1 MCDGLLNQNLIRAK
15 GHFLSRLCYAAIVIK
30 NFTTF
35 YFGHGSTQPKNIT
48 KLRLLQNELLPCY
61 AWLSKNP
68 FFDLQIPFSRS
79 FKNDLSLLVETD
91 LVQSSNKIWNFPA

>member
-48 KLRLLQNELLPCY
+48 KLRLLQN
-61 AWLSKNP
+61 
-68 FFDLQIPFSRS
+68 
-79 FKNDLSLLVETD
+79 
-91 LVQSSNKIWNFPA
+91 